1 MILAP
6 RHLPG
11 FPQSQIKINI
21 AWVAEVIPWT
31 RFAWVRVAEA
41 LINLVNAASSKQLR
55 RAIGRL
61 IGTAMDSVGRS
72 HIGLKVPVG
81 CPAAIIERRNHR
93 QPCVPA
99 EYTGDL
105 PAANDGVCG
114 AAGTT
119 RESAT
124 LPKKGNCQ
132 ITSALMLCRTS
143 KSELA

>member
-41 LINLVNAASSKQLR
+41 LINLANAASSKKLR

-72 HIGLKVPVG
+72 HIGLDVPAG
-81 CPAAIIERRNHR
+81 CPAAIIERPNHR
-93 QPCVPA
+93 HPGVPA
-99 EYTGDL
+99 EDTRPL
-105 PAANDGVCG
+105 PPDNHAVC
-114 AAGTT
+114 ADPGTT
-119 RESAT
+119 RESA
-124 LPKKGNCQ
+124 
-132 ITSALMLCRTS
+132 
-143 KSELA
+143 

>member
-81 CPAAIIERRNHR
+81 CPAAIIERRNTGSPVFQR
-93 QPCVPA
+93 KILEICQPPMMASAARPA
-99 EYTGDL
+99 P
-105 PAANDGVCG
+105 PAKV
-114 AAGTT
+114 
-119 RESAT
+119 R
-124 LPKKGNCQ
+124 PFPKGNCQ